1 MTAHEMG
8 PGVKPMAPRGALC
21 DHHPM
26 SDTEPAAAATAAPQP
41 AADIPEPDPRRATAL
56 IVGISATVAFVILR
70 FVLVFAREQP
80 LPIDVWWHDLM
91 VATETDT
98 GIAVA
103 SIVGAIGGTVG
114 MFVIGI
120 IIALL
125 LWWRKGRWAASTFA
139 IAVILVVAIGAP
151 MAYFVARVRPA
162 DSLAEQ
168 QVTSFPSGHTAVAT
182 TMVIILGLVLR
193 RWYVW
198 VIGVAWVILMMW
210 SRTYLHAHWLS
221 DVIAGLLEGIAVA
234 TLVWCAV
241 EAFRDRRAAR
251 ARKAIADS

>member
-1 MTAHEMG
+1 
-8 PGVKPMAPRGALC
+8 
-21 DHHPM
+21 M
-26 SDTEPAAAATAAPQP
+26 SDAVPAAVTTEAA
-41 AADIPEPDPRRATAL
+41 IPEADPRRPIAF

-70 FVLVFAREQP
+70 FVLVFAAEQP

-91 VATETDT
+91 VSTNTDA
-98 GIAVA
+98 GIALA
-103 SIVGAIGGTVG
+103 AIVGMIGGTIG

-120 IIALL
+120 LL
-125 LWWRKGRWAASTFA
+125 VLIFLWRKRRWDAATLA
-139 IAVILVVAIGAP
+139 IAVVVVVAIGAP
-151 MAYFVARVRPA
+151 MAFFVARVRPA

-182 TMVIILGLVLR
+182 TMVIILGLLLR

-198 VIGVAWVILMMW
+198 VIGVAWVVLMMW

-251 ARKAIADS
+251 SRAAVADS

>member
-1 MTAHEMG
+1 
-8 PGVKPMAPRGALC
+8 
-21 DHHPM
+21 M
-26 SDTEPAAAATAAPQP
+26 SDAGPAAATTDAKLP
-41 AADIPEPDPRRATAL
+41 DPDPRRPIAF
-56 IVGISATVAFVILR
+56 IVGISATIAFVILR
-70 FVLVFAREQP
+70 FVLVFAAEQP

-91 VATETDT
+91 VATNTDA

-103 SIVGAIGGTVG
+103 SFVGMIGGTIG

-120 IIALL
+120 LIALI
-125 LWWRKGRWAASTFA
+125 LWWRKGRWDAATFA
-139 IAVILVVAIGAP
+139 IAVATVVAIGAP
-151 MAYFVARVRPA
+151 MAFFVARVRPE

-168 QVTSFPSGHTAVAT
+168 EVTSFPSGHTAVAT
-182 TMVIILGLVLR
+182 TFVIILGLLLR

-198 VIGVAWVILMMW
+198 VIGVVWVLVMMW

-241 EAFRDRRAAR
+241 EAFRDRRATRSR
-251 ARKAIADS
+251 AAIANS